1 MFTAE
6 GMDSIPGQGTTIPQ
20 TAQQGQ
26 ERKEEK
32 KKKSSKNKG
41 EKSKEK

>member
-32 KKKSSKNKG
+32 KKSSKNKG